1 MRLSFL
7 LTSLVTCTFVT
18 AIPLGNDIS
27 KEKTPSKTDQTPS
40 KPNSTKET
48 ASAHPSTLTVAGPYS
63 CPPKQYKACCM
74 SLEETSKEL
83 MHPVGELV
91 PIVGGIAISSQVSF
105 QCMFRHSHLSISKF
119 EMLSHK
125 TGCLNKHFIHTVTN
139 IDNRQCYGT
148 IEGSPHM
155 QRSRIH
161 THVLWE
167 LIGGRFIILAL
178 QQPIINRFIRLE

>member
-161 THVLWE
+161 THVL
-167 LIGGRFIILAL
+167 
-178 QQPIINRFIRLE
+178 